1 MGRMKDIATGL
12 ELETP
17 DDVQLAVQYMTI
29 NEDNEAAFI
38 EDNIDEINLR
48 LQMAADEAR
57 AQFEP
62 VLEDVMPPGR
72 YYVGDPCYVI
82 DDDEVWSEVCE
93 FMFAGKGDNEGQF
106 TLKDGRTIV
115 IYGTLWGDGTYKS
128 NLGTRHSVDAG
139 VIGAMLESDC
149 DKKYEHI
156 AELGAFIDFLEPW
169 THSGSGG
176 DRQNWDGVIR
186 LGHVEIQ
193 T

>member
-62 VLEDVMPPGR
+62 VLEDVMPAGR
-72 YYVGDPCYVI
+72 YYVGDLCYVI
-82 DDDEVWSEVCE
+82 EDDEVWSEVCD
-93 FMFAGKGDNEGQF
+93 FMFDGKGNNEGQF
-106 TLKDGRTIV
+106 TLKDGRTLV
-115 IYGTLWGDGTYKS
+115 IYGTRYGDGTYHS
-128 NLGTRHSVDAG
+128 NVGTEHSVDAG

-149 DKKYEHI
+149 DKKDEHI
-156 AELGAFIDFLEPW
+156 AELGAFIDFDEPW

-176 DRQNWDGVIR
+176 NRRDWDGVIR